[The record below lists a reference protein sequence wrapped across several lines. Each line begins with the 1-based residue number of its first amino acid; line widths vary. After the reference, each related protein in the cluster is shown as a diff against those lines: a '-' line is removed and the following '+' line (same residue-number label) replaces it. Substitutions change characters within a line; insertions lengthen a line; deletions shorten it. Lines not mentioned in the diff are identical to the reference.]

1 MWRIVGNKI
10 RLAAIAVLLILS
22 VVVDSVY
29 YLVSAVTDGIFAAL
43 IVVVALPLIKQVLKA
58 GQ

>member
-1 MWRIVGNKI
+1 MGNKI
-10 RLAAIAVLLILS
+10 RLVLIAILLVLS

-43 IVVVALPLIKQVLKA
+43 IVLLALPIVRRVWKT
-58 GQ
+58 